1 MNEEASVS
9 PSNEDISWD
18 EVVDEQELSDSGV
31 EDGEDKVWTLG
42 ITYARAEVGLESY
55 VTI

>member
-18 EVVDEQELSDSGV
+18 EVVYEQELSDSGV
-31 EDGEDKVWTLG
+31 EV
-42 ITYARAEVGLESY
+42 ARW
-55 VTI
+55 